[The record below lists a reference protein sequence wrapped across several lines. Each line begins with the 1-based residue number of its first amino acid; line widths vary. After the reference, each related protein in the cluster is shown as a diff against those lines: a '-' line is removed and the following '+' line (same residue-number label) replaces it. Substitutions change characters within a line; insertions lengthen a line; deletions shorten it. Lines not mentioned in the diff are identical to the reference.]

1 MKPLKI
7 TVNWD
12 RLRQGEFPTEELQKC
27 DDKMQITIEKISAFK
42 QKVTL
47 ETIISDEEETNDVSY
62 EIGSLIG
69 TIVSNRYK

>member
-7 TVNWD
+7 TIDWD
-12 RLRQGEFPTEELQKC
+12 RLRQGEFPEKELQEC
-27 DDKMQITIEKISAFK
+27 DDKMQITIERMSALK
-42 QKVTL
+42 QKITL
-47 ETIISDEEETNDVSY
+47 ETTIPNEEETNNVSY